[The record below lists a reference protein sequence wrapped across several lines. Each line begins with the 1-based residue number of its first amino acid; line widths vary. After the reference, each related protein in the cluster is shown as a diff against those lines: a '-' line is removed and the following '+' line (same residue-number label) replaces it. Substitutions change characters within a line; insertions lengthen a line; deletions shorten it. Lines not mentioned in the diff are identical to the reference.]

1 VAPSSR
7 FRSQQK
13 LDLVLVPQH
22 EVEVLATNERSRVMG
37 AESIQASSS
46 WFTKSSK
53 QKAIVHLRSRRFS
66 TIHRRC

>member
-37 AESIQASSS
+37 AESGQVSPS
-46 WFTKSSK
+46 WFNNSGDERTFVRRSSR
-53 QKAIVHLRSRRFS
+53 QFAE
-66 TIHRRC
+66 IHRRC